1 MSLYFASSLD
11 IISLAMPTPDDEAV
25 AAVMGDQEEINTPD
39 PMSLGDQLALRDAEE
54 DDMIAVSVVLCLPN
68 LVRRDRGSW
77 LRSAV
82 AVFGCGDDCLDD
94 LSIVF

>member
-1 MSLYFASSLD
+1 M
-11 IISLAMPTPDDEAV
+11 
-25 AAVMGDQEEINTPD
+25 MGDQEEINTPD

-94 LSIVF
+94 LSIFF